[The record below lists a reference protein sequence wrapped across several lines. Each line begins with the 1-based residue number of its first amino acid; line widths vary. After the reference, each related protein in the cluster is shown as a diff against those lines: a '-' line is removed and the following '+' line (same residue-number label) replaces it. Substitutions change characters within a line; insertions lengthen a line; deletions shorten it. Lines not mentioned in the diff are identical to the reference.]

1 VSISGAVLSDFVI
14 ALLMEFS
21 DVVPP
26 QISVAFLLKVL
37 IDAELSQVFVK
48 NVLSSGIHVV
58 LLIDCTV
65 VSFSKTVSLI
75 DSSVAIFTSPESEMG
90 SH

>member
-26 QISVAFLLKVL
+26 QVSVAFLLKVL

-48 NVLSSGIHVV
+48 NVLSSGIHV